1 MVSMANTDFIP
12 ALAADL
18 KGYEGTPLAGGRPA
32 AYGAVATA
40 AEALSK
46 ARATPRRFLAAA
58 RSLSARARARRARNP
73 RPPRRA
79 LRVAD
84 PLARP
89 DFQREAWSTRAG
101 HGGRAI
107 VHCNVLPC
115 CLPPAR
121 ALSCIPHAGRSFWV
135 SLQPAGQHAQGAC
148 G

>member
-58 RSLSARARARRARNP
+58 RSLSARARARP
-73 RPPRRA
+73 V
-79 LRVAD
+79 LGE
-84 PLARP
+84 
-89 DFQREAWSTRAG
+89 EAEASRSRS
-101 HGGRAI
+101 HSPSRSPSRFPS
-107 VHCNVLPC
+107 LP
-115 CLPPAR
+115 
-121 ALSCIPHAGRSFWV
+121 
-135 SLQPAGQHAQGAC
+135 
-148 G
+148 

>member
-58 RSLSARARARRARNP
+58 RSLSARARAR
-73 RPPRRA
+73 PPSGRK
-79 LRVAD
+79 LR
-84 PLARP
+84 LR
-89 DFQREAWSTRAG
+89 
-101 HGGRAI
+101 
-107 VHCNVLPC
+107 
-115 CLPPAR
+115 AR
-121 ALSCIPHAGRSFWV
+121 ALALPLALPLPREISRAR
-135 SLQPAGQHAQGAC
+135 PAKRAA
-148 G
+148 